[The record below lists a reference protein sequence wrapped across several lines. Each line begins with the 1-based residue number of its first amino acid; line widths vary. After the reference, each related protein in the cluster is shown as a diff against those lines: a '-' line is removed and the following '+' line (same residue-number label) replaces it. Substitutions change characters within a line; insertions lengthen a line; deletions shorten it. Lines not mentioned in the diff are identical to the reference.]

1 MLRLLGSRVRIPLRA
16 RIFVSCVC
24 CVCRGLG
31 DELITRYRSS
41 TVRVC
46 VRACVRDVIT
56 LKMRRP
62 RSDLA
67 CSVIEKNGLH
77 LARTI
82 KMSLRTRGVKVW
94 IHIFL
99 GVRWL
104 HCKFISRT
112 LPSTVTCTESTRHQ
126 MHIRHKFLSRCVH
139 PVTICITRNGFSV
152 YWDAVGYKSEILV

>member
-1 MLRLLGSRVRIPLRA
+1 M
-16 RIFVSCVC
+16 
-24 CVCRGLG
+24 
-31 DELITRYRSS
+31 
-41 TVRVC
+41 C

-104 HCKFISRT
+104 HCKIYIIITAIYSDVHGIH
-112 LPSTVTCTESTRHQ
+112 SNQ
-126 MHIRHKFLSRCVH
+126 MHIRHRFLSRSVH